1 MRIFIFL
8 FLMLSVL
15 IIGIYRPISA
25 QNSPAPTSGVD
36 EGSVREKVKEKVETV
51 RKNPK
56 AYIGSVTDKTQDS
69 IQIKNSKGEIQFVS
83 INPDEVDFVKST
95 NKSTAI
101 KFNDVAIGDYVIAMG
116 YRNGNSVLT
125 TKRLI
130 VTTES
135 TSERKIVYG
144 TIKKIEKKE
153 ITVFDKNNQE
163 FTFTFPKTWK
173 GPEIKELSEN
183 DTLVLV
189 AIAKDDKESI
199 RTIELITSPSPD
211 TEL

>member
-1 MRIFIFL
+1 MKNFL
-8 FLMLSVL
+8 FLLILCLLSFGVF
-15 IIGIYRPISA
+15 YPVRA
-25 QNSPAPTSGVD
+25 QNSPTPTK
-36 EGSVREKVKEKVETV
+36 EESVRDKVKEKVETV

-56 AYIGSVTDKTQDS
+56 AYIGTLTDKTQDS
-69 IQIKNSKGEIQFVS
+69 IQIKNAKGEILFAS
-83 INPDEVDFVKST
+83 INPDEVDFVKT
-95 NKSTAI
+95 INKTTAI
-101 KFNDVAIGDYVIAMG
+101 KFSDVAIGDYVIAMG

-125 TKRLI
+125 AKRLI

>member
-1 MRIFIFL
+1 
-8 FLMLSVL
+8 MLSVL